1 MPDDFSIQRRT
12 FLKLASLLP
21 TALLGCGEG
30 VPVSTVE
37 EFLQQKMERDR
48 IPGLAAAL
56 VRADGLVWYREFGYA
71 DLERRIPMSSDHLQN
86 IGSVSKTFTTTAL
99 MQLWEKQLFQLDD
112 DVSEYVGFSLRNPN
126 HPDVAITFRHLLTH
140 QSSIRDGAG
149 IRAELPL
156 RRSYAGSG
164 RLDQRVPLCGRR
176 FV

>member
-12 FLKLASLLP
+12 FLKLSSLLP

-30 VPVSTVE
+30 VPVSAVE

-56 VRADGLVWYREFGYA
+56 VRADGLAWYREFGYA
-71 DLERRIPMSSDHLQN
+71 DLERRIPISIDHLQN

-140 QSSIRDGAG
+140 QSSIRDGPMV
-149 IRAELPL
+149 LVPVKP
-156 RRSYAGSG
+156 RSTSCSNQKTFEIENQGDYS
-164 RLDQRVPLCGRR
+164 
-176 FV
+176 